1 MLDLD
6 TGFRFD
12 SEVQRNRQDPREP
25 ADAREQHVRQER
37 RKWRWTIRHE
47 LTLLVLA
54 ALLPFAALGGYG
66 AWEGYR
72 AEQGRIQD
80 RALRHAREVSAEV
93 DQFIAD
99 TAALVEA
106 LARVPSVKRGEQPQA
121 DQLLR
126 ELVERTAS
134 YESLYVLDSAGR
146 VLASGGEEL
155 PPPGNRQ
162 TYVQQALRSGGTVVT
177 DPLPSRIPGRH
188 VFVVG
193 TPLWDETGVPLG
205 IVAVSVNLL
214 QLQQGLRR
222 VDLPEQSSLLVVD
235 RAGHIVARRSEPE
248 RWVGQSAMESSAVR
262 DALRLREGVSEG
274 DFVDGRRRL
283 SGFAPTARVPWEV
296 IVGIP
301 TDEAYGALRREL
313 VRAVSLLA
321 LAGLLAGSAAAL
333 LSRRL
338 TRPMGNLAAAARA
351 YAAGDL
357 SQRVETLGPDE
368 VMALGHTL
376 NRMAAALEHQV
387 AELRDA
393 RVREQEAGKR
403 ALAELR
409 RLHSEFVAVAAH
421 ELRTPVAAAKSY
433 AELLMRDLDTHVELP
448 EATRRQA
455 LLRLNSV
462 CDRLARLVR
471 SLLGASRIQ
480 AGELELARQPLDVTA
495 LVTRVTDEAAAAS
508 PTHDVL
514 VRTRPMRLAT
524 ALGDAERV
532 EDVLV
537 NLLVNATKYSPPG
550 SSVLVDVMEDE
561 RCVEVVV
568 TDEGPGIS
576 EDEQALVFER
586 FTRGRTVLSAGVGLG
601 LYIAR
606 AYVEAMGGTIGVRST
621 PGHGACFWFRLPRAA
636 TRPINVPASPMNH
649 KAQGLEQTREVAR
662 AGA

>member
-6 TGFRFD
+6 TGIGFD
-12 SEVQRNRQDPREP
+12 SGVERNGPAPRES
-25 ADAREQHVRQER
+25 REPRTRLER
-37 RKWRWTIRHE
+37 RRRRWTIRHE

-66 AWEGYR
+66 AWEDYR
-72 AEQGRIQD
+72 AEQGRIQS
-80 RALRHAREVSAEV
+80 RALRHAREVSADV
-93 DQFIAD
+93 DQFVAD

-126 ELVERTAS
+126 ELVERTVS

-357 SQRVETLGPDE
+357 SQRVDTLGPDE

-409 RLHSEFVAVAAH
+409 RLHSGFVAVAAH

-433 AELLMRDLDTHVELP
+433 AELLMRDLDTDVELP
-448 EATRRQA
+448 GATRRQA

-480 AGELELARQPLDVTA
+480 AGGLELARQPLDVTA
-495 LVTRVTDEAAAAS
+495 LVARVTDEAAAAS
-508 PTHDVL
+508 PAHDVV

-550 SSVLVDVMEDE
+550 SSVFVDIMEDE

-568 TDEGPGIS
+568 TDEGPGIP

-586 FTRGRTVLSAGVGLG
+586 FTRGSKAVSAGVGLG

-606 AYVEAMGGTIGVRST
+606 AYVEAMGGTIGVRNI
-621 PGHGACFWFRLPRAA
+621 PGQGACFWFRLSRAA
-636 TRPINVPASPMNH
+636 TRPLTVPTVSADVQ
-649 KAQGLEQTREVAR
+649 AQELEQTREVAR